1 MTVVEKRF
9 CIVLLINTAVAVLYV
24 IGNSRIRQ
32 KEKNTD
38 ILMKGIMMFLCPV
51 VGPLFFLAGLVFNK
65 VFFRQN
71 VDLEDVIFSKERVRT
86 HFMADEEQERNVV
99 PIEEALAISDRDSLR
114 TLIMNVVR
122 GDVTDSLGSLAL
134 ALDSEDTE
142 TSHYAASV
150 LRDVLNDFRQHAQEL
165 YRQMQKDGREAG
177 DDACLLIEYMYVVLK
192 QNVFHETEQR
202 TFVDMFE
209 EACEL
214 LYEKDY
220 RKLTAQYI
228 EWLCELLLRLK
239 EFGRMRYW
247 CNRSRELYPDALSTY
262 TCYLK
267 MYFTQEKK
275 TEFFRELDRLK
286 ASNIVID
293 RETLELIRTFS

>member
-1 MTVVEKRF
+1 MSRIETYFLLLVVLNLCVTAAYVLWNEQHWREEPGKRTGGR
-9 CIVLLINTAVAVLYV
+9 IRAAVMLLAPV
-24 IGNSRIRQ
+24 IG
-32 KEKNTD
+32 
-38 ILMKGIMMFLCPV
+38 P
-51 VGPLFFLAGLVFNK
+51 
-65 VFFRQN
+65 VFFVAGELARHLLFGQ
-71 VDLEDVIFSKERVRT
+71 S
-86 HFMADEEQERNVV
+86 DEEQERNVV

-239 EFGRMRYW
+239 EFGRMHYW

>member
-1 MTVVEKRF
+1 MTVAEKRF

>member
-1 MTVVEKRF
+1 
-9 CIVLLINTAVAVLYV
+9 
-24 IGNSRIRQ
+24 
-32 KEKNTD
+32 
-38 ILMKGIMMFLCPV
+38 
-51 VGPLFFLAGLVFNK
+51 
-65 VFFRQN
+65 
-71 VDLEDVIFSKERVRT
+71 
-86 HFMADEEQERNVV
+86 MADEEQERNVV

-177 DDACLLIEYMYVVLK
+177 DDACLLVEYMYVVLK

-239 EFGRMRYW
+239 EFERMHYW
-247 CNRSRELYPDALSTY
+247 CNRSRELYPDVLSTY